1 MDAILVTGG
10 AGYIGSHTVKA
21 LCQSGYKVVVVDDLS
36 AGHRESIGDAAF
48 VRGDLRDTAL
58 LRRTIAGHEVTAV
71 IHFAALASVG
81 ESVRSPTT
89 YYSNN
94 VGGTLALLEAMVQER
109 VERFVFSSTCAVY
122 GEPHETPILESHPKA
137 PINAYGESKLV
148 VERALPHYG
157 RAYGLRSIALRYFNA
172 AGADPDGELGEDHEP
187 ELHLIPRAIRA
198 ATGVGSLEV
207 HGKDYP
213 TPDGTCLRDYIHVT
227 DLADAHLLALGRLT
241 REPDLTTAYNLGN
254 GRPYSVLE
262 VLASVERALGRPV
275 PYTIGP
281 RREGDPRGPLREQP
295 EGAVGAGLV
304 AALSG
309 ADDHCRYRVSLA
321 SRPPTRLSH
330 GVQV

>member
-21 LCQSGYKVVVVDDLS
+21 LRQSGYKVVVVDDLS

-109 VERFVFSSTCAVY
+109 VERLVFSSTCAVY
-122 GEPHETPILESHPKA
+122 GEPQETPILESHPKA

-198 ATGVGSLEV
+198 AMGVASLEV
-207 HGKDYP
+207 HG
-213 TPDGTCLRDYIHVT
+213 
-227 DLADAHLLALGRLT
+227 
-241 REPDLTTAYNLGN
+241 N
-254 GRPYSVLE
+254 G
-262 VLASVERALGRPV
+262 
-275 PYTIGP
+275 
-281 RREGDPRGPLREQP
+281 
-295 EGAVGAGLV
+295 
-304 AALSG
+304 
-309 ADDHCRYRVSLA
+309 
-321 SRPPTRLSH
+321 LSH
-330 GVQV
+330 AGRDVSA